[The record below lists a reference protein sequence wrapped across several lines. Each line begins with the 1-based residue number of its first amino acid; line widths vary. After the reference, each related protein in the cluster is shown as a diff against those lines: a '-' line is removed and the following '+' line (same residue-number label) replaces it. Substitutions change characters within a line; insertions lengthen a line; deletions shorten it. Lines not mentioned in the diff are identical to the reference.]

1 MSTMVDRRTDLSAF
15 VVMVDAGP
23 PALSAELRLFLDD
36 DGFKV
41 RLRHWLHA
49 NPGVVARRTLRKLL
63 AEDIRGR
70 LEGDTRSDHVD
81 HLHAVCLLLCDY
93 RDVRDS
99 VLFSK
104 ARRIGDMD
112 AASAIDVEFVA
123 AAEVDATRAYL
134 AARGDDDARE
144 AALEIQWMDSSTAV
158 DTAGRFARYFCDEA
172 PHDRDGWQ
180 DHEPDFDAEASR
192 FYAERITAL
201 QALAASDS

>member
-1 MSTMVDRRTDLSAF
+1 MSTMVDSRTDLSAF
-15 VVMVDAGP
+15 VAMVDAGP
-23 PALSAELRLFLDD
+23 PALSGELRLVLDD
-36 DGFKV
+36 DGLKV

-49 NPGVVARRTLRKLL
+49 NPSAAARRTLRKLL

-112 AASAIDVEFVA
+112 IGSAIDVEFIA
-123 AAEVDATRAYL
+123 AAGVDATRAYL
-134 AARGDDDARE
+134 VARGDDDARE
-144 AALEIQWMDSSTAV
+144 AAREIQWLDSSTAV
-158 DTAGRFARYFCDEA
+158 DTAGRFARYFCNEA
-172 PHDRDGWQ
+172 PHARDGRQ
-180 DHEPDFDAEASR
+180 DHEPDFDADASR